1 MKVSKALLAIAGLA
15 IGMTAGS
22 ASAFEFHGYFRS
34 GLGVNTKG
42 GGMVC
47 FQNPGSFYK
56 FRLGNECETYG
67 ELQFDE
73 LVYKGKDGVEFTYTN
88 MLGMAT
94 AQAADFEN
102 LASPP
107 NNIAL
112 RQNFVAAK
120 LPQLGGA
127 SIWIGKRYYHR
138 NDIHMID
145 FFYWNP
151 SNPGGGIE
159 DVDLGIGKFAFA
171 LFANGNLPKS
181 NTITSDVRVYGIPV
195 NPGGT
200 LELGVDLGFTLDQ
213 ACAAGATTNPD
224 GCRLAGSN
232 RSVVS
237 PMFVVQHFQK
247 GFLGGFNKAAFEWG
261 SGAQAGADG
270 SGSFAT
276 GPSTARVGGTKDDKQ
291 WRVVEH
297 LTFQPIPEFSGSI
310 VFTYQDIKNA
320 AGGGAKGWGAG
331 IRPMVHVSEYFKLQG
346 EFGYNSW
353 TVKGVNGAADADAS
367 GLFKATIAPTLV
379 AGGTYWSR
387 PELRLFVTYA
397 SWNDAAQ
404 AASLANNGAGIASGA
419 FGTNKSGA
427 TVGAQVEAWW

>member
-1 MKVSKALLAIAGLA
+1 MKGSKTLLAIAVLA

-34 GLGVNTKG
+34 GIGVNTKG

-73 LVYKGKDGVEFTYTN
+73 MVFKGKDGVEFKYTG

-94 AQAADFEN
+94 TQVADFEN
-102 LASPP
+102 LASPQ
-107 NNIAL
+107 NHISL

-127 SIWIGKRYYHR
+127 SIWLGKRYYHR

-171 LFANGNLPKS
+171 LFANGNQPKS
-181 NTITSDVRVYGIPV
+181 NTITSDIRVYEIGV
-195 NPGGT
+195 NPGGA
-200 LELGVDLGFTLDQ
+200 LELGVDLGFTVDQ
-213 ACAAGATTNPD
+213 PCAAGATTSTN

-232 RSVVS
+232 RQAVS
-237 PMFVVQHFQK
+237 PMFVIQHFQN

-261 SGAQAGADG
+261 SGSQANADG
-270 SGSFAT
+270 SGNF
-276 GPSTARVGGTKDDKQ
+276 GGGTSDDKQ

-297 LTFQPIPEFSGSI
+297 LQFQPIPEFSGSI

-331 IRPMVHVSEYFKLQG
+331 IRPVVHLSDYFKVQG

-353 TVKGVNGAADADAS
+353 TVKGVNGAADADAN
-367 GLFKATIAPTLV
+367 GLFKATIMPTLV

-404 AASLANNGAGIASGA
+404 AASLANNGSGIAGGA
-419 FGTNKSGA
+419 FGTSKSGA

>member
-1 MKVSKALLAIAGLA
+1 MKVSKALLAIAALA

-34 GLGVNTKG
+34 GIGVSKG

-47 FQNPGSFYK
+47 FKNPGNFDYK

-67 ELQFDE
+67 EFQFDE
-73 LVYKGKDGVEFTYTN
+73 MVFKGKDGVEFKYTG

-94 AQAADFEN
+94 TQVGDFEN
-102 LASPP
+102 LASPQ
-107 NNIAL
+107 NHIAL
-112 RQNFVAAK
+112 RQNWVGAK

-127 SIWIGKRYYHR
+127 TIWLGKRYYHR

-171 LFANGNLPKS
+171 LFANGNQPKS
-181 NTITSDVRVYGIPV
+181 NTITSDIRVYGIPV

-200 LELGVDLGFTLDQ
+200 IELGVDLGFVVDQ
-213 ACAAGATTNPD
+213 PCTGGQTAGCLP
-224 GCRLAGSN
+224 AGSN
-232 RSVVS
+232 RSRVS
-237 PMFVVQHFQK
+237 PLFVVQHFQN
-247 GFLGGFNKAAFEWG
+247 GFLGGFNKVAFEWG
-261 SGAQAGADG
+261 TGSQANADG
-270 SGSFAT
+270 SGNF
-276 GPSTARVGGTKDDKQ
+276 GGGTSDDRQ

-297 LTFQPIPEFSGSI
+297 LTFQPVPEVSGSI

-320 AGGGAKGWGAG
+320 AGGGRKGWGAG
-331 IRPMVHVSEYFKLQG
+331 IRPVFHVSEYFKVQG
-346 EFGYNSW
+346 EFGYDSF
-353 TVKGVNGAADADAS
+353 TAKGVNGAADADAS
-367 GLFKATIAPTLV
+367 NLFKATIAPTLV

-397 SWNDAAQ
+397 TWNDAAQ
-404 AASLANNGAGIASGA
+404 AASLASEVANRGSGIANGA
-419 FGTNKSGA
+419 FGSAKSGA